1 MGGGERRR
9 AGVGAWVVEGV
20 ELGIGLCLCLL
31 RVEMGV
37 VVRVRVV
44 VVVVVVRECSVK
56 SCVVVELLLLLL
68 LLLGVVVEDLASVVG
83 IRGGFFIAR
92 EHHRARVAPFIVQ
105 HFFYALRRRST

>member
-1 MGGGERRR
+1 
-9 AGVGAWVVEGV
+9 
-20 ELGIGLCLCLL
+20 
-31 RVEMGV
+31 MGV

-44 VVVVVVRECSVK
+44 VVVVVVRVCSVK
-56 SCVVVELLLLLL
+56 SCVVVELLLLL